1 MIKEAIAS
9 RAYAEPRCQGTAP
22 MSDPALYPCFLGP
35 YGEND
40 ELLERLVVE
49 FLRDHVYWRRNVH
62 PEDPPV
68 IPTLA
73 AQTPAYQAFSAS
85 MRRELH
91 GLSAALK
98 RSVPFHSPRYLG
110 HMVSDLLLP
119 GLLAQ
124 IVTLPYNPNNVVGE
138 ASPVT
143 LDMEISAGLQLAR
156 MLGYAADEHRA
167 DCAFGYLTSGGTTAN
182 YQALRLAQALK
193 WFAPALASALRGL
206 GEQLHCAAL
215 PDALTALDDWTL
227 AHLAPATAID
237 LLAAWRQRLSQAT
250 PGERA
255 RLQRAFHGERHET
268 LGACTFFARHPEL
281 SNACVLAPV
290 TAHYSWPKAM
300 KLLGL
305 GSANLLAVPERG
317 MRLDADALEERLEDC
332 RRTRRPVLMSVA
344 VLGTTEFGT
353 INPLHRVIA
362 ARDRCVGRGLGHWV
376 HVDAAW
382 GGYLATLFRAPDGSL
397 LPRAQ
402 VAEGFAQFPSSEVYE
417 AFAALSQAD
426 SVTVDPHKLG
436 YLPYGAGAF
445 VCRDHRA
452 MDLLAEDADYVFR
465 GGDAGYR
472 ERFRNLG
479 RYILEGSKS
488 GAAAAAVYVTHR
500 VLPLD
505 REHFGRIPQQTV
517 LAAER
522 FVDAI
527 AHFAER
533 VADVARVCVPF
544 APDSNL
550 VCMAINPGGNRSIAA
565 MNAFVERLH
574 QPLRIAPDTS
584 PQPRAFY
591 GSLTTLKPSSLGI
604 DDYRRILAE
613 LALDAPEADA
623 DGRLLILR
631 HTLMNPFLHDENN
644 GVDYLELYLEHL
656 ERLLR
661 GDMA

>member
-1 MIKEAIAS
+1 
-9 RAYAEPRCQGTAP
+9 

-40 ELLERLVVE
+40 EMLERLVVE

-62 PEDPPV
+62 PEDPPA

-73 AQTPAYQAFSAS
+73 AQTSEYQAFSAA

-143 LDMEISAGLQLAR
+143 LDMEISAGLQLAK
-156 MLGYAADEHRA
+156 MLGYSADEHRP
-167 DCAFGYLTSGGTTAN
+167 DCAFGYLTSGGTAAN

-193 WFAPALASALRGL
+193 WFAPALAAAMRGL
-206 GEQLHCAAL
+206 GETLRCVAL
-215 PDALTALDDWTL
+215 PDELTALDDWTL
-227 AHLAPATAID
+227 ANLSPAAGID
-237 LLAAWRQRLSQAT
+237 LLAAWQQRLRPCAQA
-250 PGERA
+250 ERT
-255 RLQRAFHGERHET
+255 RLQKALHGERHET
-268 LGACTFFARHPEL
+268 LGACDFFARHPDL
-281 SNACVLAPV
+281 KDACVLVPV
-290 TAHYSWPKAM
+290 TGHYSWPKAM

-305 GSANLLAVPERG
+305 GTANLVAVPERG
-317 MRLDADALEERLEDC
+317 MRLDGDALEQRLDDC
-332 RRTRRPVLMSVA
+332 RRARRPVLMSVA

-353 INPLHRVIA
+353 IDPVDRVIA
-362 ARDRCVGRGLGHWV
+362 ARDRCVGAGLGHWA
-376 HVDAAW
+376 HIDAAW
-382 GGYLATLFRAPDGSL
+382 GGYLATLFRAADGSL

-402 VAEGFAQFPSSEVYE
+402 VAQGFAHFPSSEVYE

-445 VCRDHRA
+445 VCRDFRV

-465 GGDAGYR
+465 GSDTGYR

-527 AHFAER
+527 AGFAQR
-533 VADVARVCVPF
+533 VIDVAQVSIPF
-544 APDSNL
+544 TPDSNL
-550 VCMAINPGGNRSIAA
+550 VCIAINPSGNRDIAR
-565 MNAFVERLH
+565 MNAFIERLH
-574 QPLRIAPDTS
+574 QPLRIAPDA
-584 PQPRAFY
+584 PIQPREFY
-591 GSLTTLKPSSLGI
+591 GSLTTLKPASLGV
-604 DDYRRILAE
+604 DDYQRILDE
-613 LALDAPEADA
+613 LGLQAPGQDE

-631 HTLMNPFLHDENN
+631 HTLMNPFLRDECN
-644 GVDYLELYLEHL
+644 GIDYLELYLEHL
-656 ERLLR
+656 ESLLR
-661 GDMA
+661 SELT

>member
-1 MIKEAIAS
+1 M
-9 RAYAEPRCQGTAP
+9 T
-22 MSDPALYPCFLGP
+22 DPALYPCFLGP

-40 ELLERLVVE
+40 DMLERLVVE

-156 MLGYAADEHRA
+156 MLGYTADEHRA

-182 YQALRLAQALK
+182 YQALRMAQALK
-193 WFAPALASALRGL
+193 WFAPALACGLRGI
-206 GEQLHCAAL
+206 GEELHCAAL

-227 AHLAPATAID
+227 AQLAPAAAID
-237 LLAAWRQRLSQAT
+237 LLVAWRQRLALAL
-250 PGERA
+250 PAERA
-255 RLQRAFHGERHET
+255 RLQRALHGERHET
-268 LGACTFFARHPEL
+268 LGGCAFFARHPDL
-281 SNACVLAPV
+281 GNACVLVPT

-305 GSANLLAVPERG
+305 GTANLIAIPERG
-317 MRLDADALEERLEDC
+317 MRLDADALEQRLDDC
-332 RRTRRPVLMSVA
+332 RQQRRPVLMSVA

-353 INPLHRVIA
+353 IDPVHRVIA
-362 ARDRCVGRGLGHWV
+362 ARDRCVGADMGHWV

-382 GGYLATLFRAPDGSL
+382 GGYLATLFRAPDGGL

-465 GGDAGYR
+465 GDDATYR

-522 FVDAI
+522 FVGAI
-527 AHFAER
+527 ARFAER

-550 VCMAINPGGNRSIAA
+550 VCVAINPLGNSAIGA
-565 MNAFVERLH
+565 MNAFIERLH
-574 QPLRIAPDTS
+574 QPLRIAPDA
-584 PQPRAFY
+584 PLQPRASY
-591 GSLTTLKPSSLGI
+591 GSLTTLKPSSLGSE
-604 DDYRRILAE
+604 DYRRILAALG
-613 LALDAPEADA
+613 LAPADA
-623 DGRLLILR
+623 GEDGRLLILR
-631 HTLMNPFLHDENN
+631 HTLMNPFLFDEGN
-644 GVDYLELYLEHL
+644 GIDYLELYLEHL
-656 ERLLR
+656 EGLLR
-661 GDMA
+661 GGLR

>member
-1 MIKEAIAS
+1 MTDS
-9 RAYAEPRCQGTAP
+9 
-22 MSDPALYPCFLGP
+22 SLYPCFLGP

-40 ELLERLVVE
+40 DMLERLVVE

-73 AQTPAYQAFSAS
+73 AQTPAYQAFSAT

-156 MLGYAADEHRA
+156 MLGYTADENRP
-167 DCAFGYLTSGGTTAN
+167 DCAFGYLSSGGTTAN

-193 WFAPALASALRGL
+193 WFAPALASALRGI
-206 GEQLHCAAL
+206 GEELHCAAL

-227 AHLAPATAID
+227 AQLAPAAAID
-237 LLAAWRQRLSQAT
+237 LLAAWRQRLAQTT
-250 PGERA
+250 PAERG
-255 RLQRAFHGERHET
+255 RLQRALLGERHET
-268 LGACTFFARHPEL
+268 LGACAFFARHREL
-281 SNACVLAPV
+281 DNACVLVPT

-305 GSANLLAVPERG
+305 GTANLIAVPERG
-317 MRLDADALEERLEDC
+317 MRLDADALEQHLDDC
-332 RRTRRPVLMSVA
+332 RRQRRPVLMSVA

-353 INPLHRVIA
+353 IDPVHRVIA
-362 ARDRCVGRGLGHWV
+362 ARDRCVGAGLGHWV

-382 GGYLATLFRAPDGSL
+382 GGYLATLFRAPDGGL
-397 LPRAQ
+397 LSRAQ

-465 GGDAGYR
+465 GGDTAYR

-505 REHFGRIPQQTV
+505 REHFGRIAQQTV

-522 FVDAI
+522 FVGAI
-527 AHFAER
+527 ARFAGR

-550 VCMAINPGGNRSIAA
+550 VCMALNPLGNTAIDT
-565 MNAFVERLH
+565 MNRFIERLH
-574 QPLRIAPDTS
+574 QPRSIAPDA
-584 PQPRAFY
+584 PLQPRAFY
-591 GSLTTLKPSSLGI
+591 GSLTTLKPTSLGAA
-604 DDYRRILAE
+604 DYQRILTE
-613 LALDAPEADA
+613 LALAPPNAGE

-631 HTLMNPFLHDENN
+631 HTLMNPFLLDETN
-644 GVDYLELYLEHL
+644 GIDYLELYLEHL
-656 ERLLR
+656 ERVLR
-661 GDMA
+661 GELA